1 MKALAAKSF
10 LENLGCPQEELKV
23 DWNVD
28 DGLASLP
35 QFPPFCLKGII
46 LQAFSA
52 PPQAQ
57 DGWLNQSAL
66 SVLCE
71 RV

>member
-1 MKALAAKSF
+1 M
-10 LENLGCPQEELKV
+10 
-23 DWNVD
+23 D

-35 QFPPFCLKGII
+35 QFPPFCLKGTI

-52 PPQAQ
+52 LPQAL
-57 DGWLNQSAL
+57 DGWVNHSAL
-66 SVLCE
+66 SVLCG